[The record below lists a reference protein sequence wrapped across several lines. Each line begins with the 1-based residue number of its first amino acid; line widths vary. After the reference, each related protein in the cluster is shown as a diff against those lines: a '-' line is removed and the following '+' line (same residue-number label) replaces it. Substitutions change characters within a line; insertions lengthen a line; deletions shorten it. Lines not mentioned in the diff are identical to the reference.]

1 MLMTQYNYNIEDP
14 FKRGKKYGEE
24 TRNFMKT

>member
-1 MLMTQYNYNIEDP
+1 MLMTQYKFNIEDP

-24 TRNFMKT
+24 TRIFMKT